1 MRMATLSAAFVALAY
16 TALPAQS
23 AGAQQVGNTET
34 ICALKSGPRAGER
47 MRLRGSSA
55 SLPIGSPCGDGEGS
69 TGVVVAKDAIS
80 DGPGSNATRTVHRTC
95 LIDYGPRAGQ
105 RVSGVTP
112 ARLGA
117 PCRLRDGSTGVIVED
132 PPRPTRENPPLG
144 GIPVTPGRPNPQ
156 VRPPANAPR
165 TTPVRMSHK
174 CCG

>member
-1 MRMATLSAAFVALAY
+1 MRKGILSAALMALAL
-16 TALPAQS
+16 TALPTRPA
-23 AGAQQVGNTET
+23 AAQQVGNSET

-80 DGPGSNATRTVHRTC
+80 DGPGSTATQTTHRTC
-95 LIDYGPRAGQ
+95 QIEWGPRAGQ

-132 PPRPTRENPPLG
+132 APRPTRENPPLG
-144 GIPVTPGRPNPQ
+144 GVPTTPERPNPQ